1 MRSSRN
7 QPPKRICDRCHER
20 RGMKSEQET
29 TRAQLAL
36 LAALARNR
44 GELDAAT
51 LERLLRLVTPKP
63 AA

>member
-1 MRSSRN
+1 M
-7 QPPKRICDRCHER
+7 P
-20 RGMKSEQET
+20 SEKDT

-51 LERLLRLVTPKP
+51 LERLLRLVEDTRP
-63 AA
+63 AS

>member
-1 MRSSRN
+1 
-7 QPPKRICDRCHER
+7 
-20 RGMKSEQET
+20 MKSEQET

-51 LERLLRLVTPKP
+51 LERLLRLVTPSRRP
-63 AA
+63 RT

>member
-1 MRSSRN
+1 
-7 QPPKRICDRCHER
+7 
-20 RGMKSEQET
+20 MKSEQVT

-51 LERLLRLVTPKP
+51 LERLLRLVTPSRRP
-63 AA
+63 RT